1 MEKYS
6 TTGIECKQL
15 PYIVLREKSVP
26 FPLVAMTIAP
36 DNVQS
41 AHNAYYV
48 KNDLFLY
55 QYWSIRKKWFL
66 HALR

>member
-1 MEKYS
+1 MGKYN
-6 TTGIECKQL
+6 TTVRECKQL
-15 PYIVLREKSVP
+15 PHIVLREKSVP

-41 AHNAYYV
+41 AHNGYYV

-55 QYWSIRKKWFL
+55 QY
-66 HALR
+66 